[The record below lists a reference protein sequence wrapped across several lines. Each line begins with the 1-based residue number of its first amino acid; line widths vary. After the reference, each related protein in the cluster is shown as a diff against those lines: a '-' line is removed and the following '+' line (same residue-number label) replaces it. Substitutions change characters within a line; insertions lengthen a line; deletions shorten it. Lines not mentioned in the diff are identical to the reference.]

1 MSQEFD
7 ILNGTD
13 EFPYPTSIIQTDFK
27 NFDSDSHEIDLF
39 LYKNYRFSSIDS
51 IIKELTKLSTNLNQ
65 NLLDLVNDDYHDFID
80 LGKSINDGLDLIN
93 AIVEDLKNFE
103 IELVNY
109 YKKFLDLDNRLYQI
123 LQNRKFLNNL
133 KTCIKLNLI
142 LHDQITEFDNCMN
155 NQIQE
160 ENNIQGLNQLKTL
173 TSLYLSINNIEIFLN
188 KFIQLGNIDDVN
200 NSIDNNDHDN
210 NNGNHRVNSPFH
222 DNYINNKIASIK
234 LEFKSYLDQLI
245 RKELK
250 KKARNSQIMI
260 ELLNIYKLIGEEKSV
275 MSIISSK

>member
-51 IIKELTKLSTNLNQ
+51 IIKELTELSTNLNQ

-200 NSIDNNDHDN
+200 NSIDNNDNDN

-234 LEFKSYLDQLI
+234 LEFKSYLDPLI

-250 KKARNSQIMI
+250 KKAKKFTN
-260 ELLNIYKLIGEEKSV
+260 ND
-275 MSIISSK
+275 

>member
-51 IIKELTKLSTNLNQ
+51 IIKELTELSTNLNQ

-200 NSIDNNDHDN
+200 NSIDNNDNDN

-250 KKARNSQIMI
+250 KKTRNSQIMI

>member
-51 IIKELTKLSTNLNQ
+51 IIKELTELSTNLNQ

-133 KTCIKLNLI
+133 KICIKLNLI

-200 NSIDNNDHDN
+200 NSIDNNDNDN

-245 RKELK
+245 RKELQK
-250 KKARNSQIMI
+250 KTRNSQIMI

>member
-51 IIKELTKLSTNLNQ
+51 IIKELTELSTNLNQ

-200 NSIDNNDHDN
+200 NSIDNNDN

-250 KKARNSQIMI
+250 KKTRNSQIMI

>member
-51 IIKELTKLSTNLNQ
+51 IIKELTELSTNLNQ

-200 NSIDNNDHDN
+200 NSIDNNDNDN
-210 NNGNHRVNSPFH
+210 NNGNYRVNSPFH

-245 RKELK
+245 RKELQK
-250 KKARNSQIMI
+250 KTRNSQIMI

>member
-51 IIKELTKLSTNLNQ
+51 IIKELTELSTNLNQ

-200 NSIDNNDHDN
+200 NSIDNNDNDN

-234 LEFKSYLDQLI
+234 LEFKSYLDPLI

>member
-51 IIKELTKLSTNLNQ
+51 IIKELTELSTNLNQ

-133 KTCIKLNLI
+133 KICIKLNLI

-200 NSIDNNDHDN
+200 NSIDNNDNDN

-234 LEFKSYLDQLI
+234 LEFKSYLDPLI

>member
-51 IIKELTKLSTNLNQ
+51 IIKELTELSTNLNQ

-200 NSIDNNDHDN
+200 NSIDNNDNDN
-210 NNGNHRVNSPFH
+210 NNGNYRVNSPFH

-234 LEFKSYLDQLI
+234 LEFKSYLDPLI

>member
-51 IIKELTKLSTNLNQ
+51 IIKELTELSTNLNQ

-200 NSIDNNDHDN
+200 NSIDNNDNDN

-245 RKELK
+245 RKELQK
-250 KKARNSQIMI
+250 KTRNSQIMI

>member
-51 IIKELTKLSTNLNQ
+51 IIKELTELSTNLNQ

-123 LQNRKFLNNL
+123 VQNRKFLNNL

-200 NSIDNNDHDN
+200 NSIDNNDNDN

-245 RKELK
+245 RKELQK
-250 KKARNSQIMI
+250 KTRNSQIMI

>member
-51 IIKELTKLSTNLNQ
+51 IIKELTELSTNLNQ

-109 YKKFLDLDNRLYQI
+109 YKKFSDLDNRLYQI

-245 RKELK
+245 RKELQK
-250 KKARNSQIMI
+250 KTRNSQIMI

>member
-27 NFDSDSHEIDLF
+27 NFDSESHEIDLF

-51 IIKELTKLSTNLNQ
+51 IIKELTELSTNLNQ

-200 NSIDNNDHDN
+200 NSIDNNDNDN

-245 RKELK
+245 RKELQK
-250 KKARNSQIMI
+250 KTRNSQIMI

>member
-51 IIKELTKLSTNLNQ
+51 IIKELTELSTNLNQ

-109 YKKFLDLDNRLYQI
+109 YKKFSDLDNRLYQI

-200 NSIDNNDHDN
+200 NSIDNNDNDN

-234 LEFKSYLDQLI
+234 LEFKSYLDPLI

>member
-51 IIKELTKLSTNLNQ
+51 IIKELTELSTNLNQ

-200 NSIDNNDHDN
+200 NSIDNNDNDN

-234 LEFKSYLDQLI
+234 LEFKSYLDPLI

-275 MSIISSK
+275 MSIISSN

>member
-51 IIKELTKLSTNLNQ
+51 IIKELTELLTNLNQ

>member
-51 IIKELTKLSTNLNQ
+51 IIKELTELSTNLNQ

-188 KFIQLGNIDDVN
+188 KFIQLGNIDNVN
-200 NSIDNNDHDN
+200 NSIDNNDNDN

>member
-51 IIKELTKLSTNLNQ
+51 IIKELTELLTNLNQ

-200 NSIDNNDHDN
+200 NSIDNNDNDN

-250 KKARNSQIMI
+250 KKTRNSQIMI

>member
-51 IIKELTKLSTNLNQ
+51 IIKELTELSTNLNQ

-200 NSIDNNDHDN
+200 NSIDNNDNDN

>member
-51 IIKELTKLSTNLNQ
+51 IIKELTELSTNLNQ

-200 NSIDNNDHDN
+200 NSIDNNDNDN

-234 LEFKSYLDQLI
+234 LEFKSYLEQLI

>member
-51 IIKELTKLSTNLNQ
+51 IIKELTELSTNLNQ

-155 NQIQE
+155 YQIQE

-250 KKARNSQIMI
+250 KKTRNSQIMI

>member
-51 IIKELTKLSTNLNQ
+51 IIKELTELSTNLNQ

-109 YKKFLDLDNRLYQI
+109 YKKFSDLDNRLYQI

-250 KKARNSQIMI
+250 KKTRNSQIMI

>member
-51 IIKELTKLSTNLNQ
+51 IIKELTELSTNLNQ

-250 KKARNSQIMI
+250 KKTRNSQIMI

>member
-51 IIKELTKLSTNLNQ
+51 IIKELTELSTNLNQ

-200 NSIDNNDHDN
+200 NSIDNNDNDN
-210 NNGNHRVNSPFH
+210 NNGNHRVNSPFMH
-222 DNYINNKIASIK
+222 NYINNKIASIK
-234 LEFKSYLDQLI
+234 LEFKSYLDPLI

>member
-250 KKARNSQIMI
+250 KKTRNSQIMI

>member
-51 IIKELTKLSTNLNQ
+51 IIKELTELSTNLNQ

>member
-51 IIKELTKLSTNLNQ
+51 IIKELTELSTNLNQ

-155 NQIQE
+155 YQIQE

-200 NSIDNNDHDN
+200 NSIDNNDNDN

-250 KKARNSQIMI
+250 KKTRNSQIMI

>member
-51 IIKELTKLSTNLNQ
+51 IIKELTELSTNLNQ

-200 NSIDNNDHDN
+200 NSIDNNDNDN

-222 DNYINNKIASIK
+222 DKYINNKIASIK

>member
-51 IIKELTKLSTNLNQ
+51 IIKELTELSTNLNQ

-160 ENNIQGLNQLKTL
+160 ANNIQGLNQLKTL

-200 NSIDNNDHDN
+200 NSIDNNDNDN

-250 KKARNSQIMI
+250 KKTRNSQIMI

>member
-51 IIKELTKLSTNLNQ
+51 IIKELTELLTNLNQ

-200 NSIDNNDHDN
+200 NSIDNNDNDN

>member
-51 IIKELTKLSTNLNQ
+51 IIKELTELSTNLNQ

-200 NSIDNNDHDN
+200 NSIDNNDNDN
-210 NNGNHRVNSPFH
+210 NNGNYRVNSPFH

-250 KKARNSQIMI
+250 KKTRNSQIMI

>member
-51 IIKELTKLSTNLNQ
+51 IIKELTELSTNLNQ

-109 YKKFLDLDNRLYQI
+109 YKKFSDLDNRLYQI

-173 TSLYLSINNIEIFLN
+173 TSLYLSINNIEF
-188 KFIQLGNIDDVN
+188 
-200 NSIDNNDHDN
+200 S
-210 NNGNHRVNSPFH
+210 
-222 DNYINNKIASIK
+222 
-234 LEFKSYLDQLI
+234 
-245 RKELK
+245 
-250 KKARNSQIMI
+250 
-260 ELLNIYKLIGEEKSV
+260 
-275 MSIISSK
+275 

>member
-51 IIKELTKLSTNLNQ
+51 IIKELTELSTNLNQ

-188 KFIQLGNIDDVN
+188 KFIQLVNIYDVN
-200 NSIDNNDHDN
+200 NSIDNNDNDN

-234 LEFKSYLDQLI
+234 LEFKSYLDPLI

>member
-51 IIKELTKLSTNLNQ
+51 IIKELTELSTNLNQ

-109 YKKFLDLDNRLYQI
+109 YKKFSDLDNRLYQI

-200 NSIDNNDHDN
+200 NSIDNNDNDN

-250 KKARNSQIMI
+250 KKTRNSQIMI

>member
-51 IIKELTKLSTNLNQ
+51 IIKELTELSTNLNQ

-245 RKELK
+245 RKELQK
-250 KKARNSQIMI
+250 KTRNSQIMI

>member
-200 NSIDNNDHDN
+200 NSIDNNDN

-250 KKARNSQIMI
+250 KKTRNSQIMI